1 MFLSKTALPDQPQTF
16 STPHKKR
23 GRTLFV
29 SVVAWLALEKSGPD
43 VFVPFTIG
51 LSIRKTNQENKQIVH
66 IVYFVVK
73 NRLEC
78 IKAMTTDDTGPR
90 FTHKSPL

>member
-1 MFLSKTALPDQPQTF
+1 MFFSKTALPDQPQTF

-29 SVVAWLALEKSGPD
+29 SAVAWLALEKSGPD

-51 LSIRKTNQENKQIVH
+51 LSIRKTDQENKQIVH

-78 IKAMTTDDTGPR
+78 IQAMTTNDTGPR